1 MLTAFQN
8 KGLNMIQ
15 AAANQRSEFLQVIGI
30 SLTIPPISKSILT
43 SNRKKVSKFVLNEIL
58 GYDIYLKSS
67 SSHFS
72 ASLRTYTVDKVAS

>member
-43 SNRKKVSKFVLNEIL
+43 SNRKKVSKFVLNEIW
-58 GYDIYLKSS
+58 DIYLKSS

-72 ASLRTYTVDKVAS
+72 ASLRTYIVAS

>member
-15 AAANQRSEFLQVIGI
+15 AAANQRSEFLQVIGR

-43 SNRKKVSKFVLNEIL
+43 SNRKKVSKFVLNEI
-58 GYDIYLKSS
+58 
-67 SSHFS
+67 
-72 ASLRTYTVDKVAS
+72 